1 MDVVLVSVGKS
12 HSTNNNSKCLL
23 RVSFRGETHRA
34 NTPPTAS
41 TSPFFPLTMKKILLP
56 PLANEKDKIEENDN
70 AKGTNQQNVPRKEV
84 YDVRI

>member
-1 MDVVLVSVGKS
+1 
-12 HSTNNNSKCLL
+12 
-23 RVSFRGETHRA
+23 
-34 NTPPTAS
+34 
-41 TSPFFPLTMKKILLP
+41 MKKILLP